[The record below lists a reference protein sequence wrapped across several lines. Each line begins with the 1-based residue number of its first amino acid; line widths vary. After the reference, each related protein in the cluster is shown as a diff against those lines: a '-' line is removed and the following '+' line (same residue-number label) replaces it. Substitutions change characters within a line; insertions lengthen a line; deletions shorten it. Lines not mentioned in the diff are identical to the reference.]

1 VNNKKIDTERF
12 VIPKTISQSIH
23 DYLRESILKN
33 ELKSKQRINEKEIA
47 DLFQVSRTPVRE
59 AVVRLAAEGFVEIIS
74 HREAVVKEVSYKDL
88 KEIFQVLGVL
98 DKLAIGLIVEHIK
111 ATELTQLEKMTNR
124 MERAYIVSEVEKFID
139 LNYSIH
145 EILWDSLKNMN
156 DFLMKELN
164 YCANQIKMCSYPL
177 TSAFKNPKIMKRSM
191 IAHKEIIEA
200 LKNRN
205 RQKLEAVVF
214 DHWVPPL
221 P

>member
-74 HREAVVKEVSYKDL
+74 HREAVVKEVSYKEL

-98 DKLAIGLIVEHIK
+98 DKLAAGLIVEHIK
-111 ATELTQLEKMTNR
+111 LPELTQLEKMTNR
-124 MERAYIVSEVEKFID
+124 LERAYIVSEVEKFIE

-145 EILWDSLKNMN
+145 ETLWDSLKNKN

-164 YCANQIKMCSYPL
+164 YCANQVKMCSYPL
-177 TSAFKNPKIMKRSM
+177 TSTFKNPKTMKRSM

-200 LKNRN
+200 LKSKDKKN
-205 RQKLEAVVF
+205 LEIITY

>member
-1 VNNKKIDTERF
+1 VNNKKINIDRF
-12 VIPKTISQSIH
+12 AIPKTLSQSIH
-23 DYLRESILKN
+23 DYLKEAILKN
-33 ELKSKQRINEKEIA
+33 ELKAKQRINEKEIA

-74 HREAVVKEVSYKDL
+74 HREAVIKEVSYKEL

-98 DKLAIGLIVEHIK
+98 DKLAIGLIAEHIK
-111 ATELTQLEKMTNR
+111 PPELTQLEKITNR
-124 MERAYIVSEVEKFID
+124 MERAYIVSEVEKFIE
-139 LNYSIH
+139 LNYAIH
-145 EILWDSLKNMN
+145 ESLWESLRDKN

-164 YCANQIKMCSYPL
+164 YCANQVKMCSYPL
-177 TSAFKNPKIMKRSM
+177 TSAFKNPKLMKKSM

-200 LKNRN
+200 LKNKDKK
-205 RQKLEAVVF
+205 KLEIITF

>member
-1 VNNKKIDTERF
+1 VTNNKINTQRF
-12 VIPKTISQSIH
+12 AIPKTLSQSIH
-23 DYLRESILKN
+23 DYLKEAILKN
-33 ELKSKQRINEKEIA
+33 ELKAKQRINEKEIA

-74 HREAVVKEVSYKDL
+74 HREAVIKEVSYKEL

-98 DKLAIGLIVEHIK
+98 DKLAIGLIAEHIK
-111 ATELTQLEKMTNR
+111 PPELTQLEKITNR
-124 MERAYIVSEVEKFID
+124 MERAYIVSEVEKFIE
-139 LNYSIH
+139 LNYAIH
-145 EILWDSLKNMN
+145 ESLWESLRDKN

-164 YCANQIKMCSYPL
+164 YCANQVKMCSYPL
-177 TSAFKNPKIMKRSM
+177 TSAFKNPKLMKKSM

-200 LKNRN
+200 LKNKDKK
-205 RQKLEAVVF
+205 KLEIITF

>member
-1 VNNKKIDTERF
+1 MNDKKINTERF
-12 VIPKTISQSIH
+12 VIPKTLSQSIH

-74 HREAVVKEVSYKDL
+74 HREAVVKEVSYKEL

-98 DKLAIGLIVEHIK
+98 DKLAAGLIVGHIEPS
-111 ATELTQLEKMTNR
+111 ELTQLEKMTNR
-124 MERAYIVSEVEKFID
+124 LERAYIVSEVEKFIE

-145 EILWDSLKNMN
+145 EILWNSLKNKN
-156 DFLMKELN
+156 DFLMNELN
-164 YCANQIKMCSYPL
+164 YCANQVKMCSYPL

-200 LKNRN
+200 LKSRDKK
-205 RQKLEAVVF
+205 RLEIITF

>member
-1 VNNKKIDTERF
+1 VDNKKISTERF
-12 VIPKTISQSIH
+12 SIPKTLSQSIH

-98 DKLAIGLIVEHIK
+98 DKLAIGLIVERIK
-111 ATELTQLEKMTNR
+111 PTELTQLEKMTNR

>member
-1 VNNKKIDTERF
+1 VNTKKIDTERF
-12 VIPKTISQSIH
+12 VIPKTLSQSIH
-23 DYLRESILKN
+23 DYLRESILKS

-74 HREAVVKEVSYKDL
+74 HREAVVKEVSYKEL

-98 DKLAIGLIVEHIK
+98 DKLAIGIIADHIK
-111 ATELTQLEKMTNR
+111 PPELTQLEKMTNR
-124 MERAYIVSEVEKFID
+124 LERTYIVSEVEKFIE

-145 EILWDSLKNMN
+145 EILWDSLRNKN
-156 DFLMKELN
+156 DFLLKELN
-164 YCANQIKMCSYPL
+164 YCANQVKMCSYPL
-177 TSAFKNPKIMKRSM
+177 TSAFKNPKILKRSM

-200 LKNRN
+200 LKSKDKKR
-205 RQKLEAVVF
+205 LETVIF

>member
-74 HREAVVKEVSYKDL
+74 HREAVVKEVSYKEL

-98 DKLAIGLIVEHIK
+98 DKLAAGLIVEHIK
-111 ATELTQLEKMTNR
+111 LPELTQLEKMTNR
-124 MERAYIVSEVEKFID
+124 LERAYIVSEVEKFIE

-145 EILWDSLKNMN
+145 ETLWDSLKNKN

-164 YCANQIKMCSYPL
+164 YCANQVKMCSYPL
-177 TSAFKNPKIMKRSM
+177 TSTFKNPKTMKRSM

-200 LKNRN
+200 LKSKDKK
-205 RQKLEAVVF
+205 KLEIITY

>member
-1 VNNKKIDTERF
+1 MNNKKIDTERF

-98 DKLAIGLIVEHIK
+98 DKLAIGLIVERIK
-111 ATELTQLEKMTNR
+111 PTELTQLEKMTNR

>member
-1 VNNKKIDTERF
+1 VDNKKISTERF
-12 VIPKTISQSIH
+12 SIPKTLSQSIH

-74 HREAVVKEVSYKDL
+74 HREAVVKEVSYKEL

-98 DKLAIGLIVEHIK
+98 DKLAAGLIVEHIK
-111 ATELTQLEKMTNR
+111 LPELTQLEKMTNR
-124 MERAYIVSEVEKFID
+124 LERAYIVSEVEKFIE

-145 EILWDSLKNMN
+145 ETLWDSLKNKN

-164 YCANQIKMCSYPL
+164 YCANQVKMCSYPL
-177 TSAFKNPKIMKRSM
+177 TSTFKNPKTMKRSM

-200 LKNRN
+200 LKSKDKK
-205 RQKLEAVVF
+205 KLEIITY

>member
-1 VNNKKIDTERF
+1 MDNKKSNTERF
-12 VIPKTISQSIH
+12 VIPKTLSQSIH
-23 DYLRESILKN
+23 DYLRKSILKN

-74 HREAVVKEVSYKDL
+74 HREALVKEVSYKEL

-98 DKLAIGLIVEHIK
+98 DKLAIGLIVGYIESS
-111 ATELTQLEKMTNR
+111 ELTQLEKMTNR
-124 MERAYIVSEVEKFID
+124 LERAYIVSEVEKFIE
-139 LNYSIH
+139 LNYAIH
-145 EILWDSLKNMN
+145 EILWNSLKNKN
-156 DFLMKELN
+156 EFLMKELN
-164 YCANQIKMCSYPL
+164 YCANQVKMCSYPL
-177 TSAFKNPKIMKRSM
+177 TSAFKNPKIMKKSM

-205 RQKLEAVVF
+205 KQKLETVVY

>member
-1 VNNKKIDTERF
+1 MTNNKINTQRF
-12 VIPKTISQSIH
+12 AIPKTLSQSIH
-23 DYLRESILKN
+23 DYLKEAILKN
-33 ELKSKQRINEKEIA
+33 ELKAKQRINEKEIA

-74 HREAVVKEVSYKDL
+74 HREAVIKEVSYKEL

-98 DKLAIGLIVEHIK
+98 DKLAIGLIAEHIK
-111 ATELTQLEKMTNR
+111 PPELTQLEKITNR
-124 MERAYIVSEVEKFID
+124 MERAYIVSEVEKFIE
-139 LNYSIH
+139 LNYAIH
-145 EILWDSLKNMN
+145 ESLWESLRDKN

-164 YCANQIKMCSYPL
+164 YCANQVKMCSYPL
-177 TSAFKNPKIMKRSM
+177 TSAFKNPKLMKKSM

-200 LKNRN
+200 LKNKDKK
-205 RQKLEAVVF
+205 KLEIITF

>member
-98 DKLAIGLIVEHIK
+98 DKLAIGLIVERIK
-111 ATELTQLEKMTNR
+111 PTELTQLEKMTNR